1 MSSAA
6 KSGIKTTQDGSSVIP
21 ASERPDGTLRKE
33 IKVRPGYQPPED
45 VETYKNRR
53 AENWKNRG
61 SGGVPGAEA
70 KTQANEVESK
80 SKNAKRREAAK
91 KKAAVG
97 GIEESALTVAMSKT
111 VVDTEEK
118 DEGAEVVEQQKKQ
131 RNALKKLKAVQEL
144 KQKKAEGEKLSH
156 DQLMKISKE
165 SELLRDLDKLGYD
178 GPEVASKESSEKEL
192 AKIQPNGG

>member
-1 MSSAA
+1 M
-6 KSGIKTTQDGSSVIP
+6 
-21 ASERPDGTLRKE
+21 
-33 IKVRPGYQPPED
+33 
-45 VETYKNRR
+45 ETYKNRR
-53 AENWKNRG
+53 AENWKNKG

-165 SELLRDLDKLGYD
+165 PELLRDLDKLGYD

>member
-6 KSGIKTTQDGSSVIP
+6 KSGIETTEDGSSVIP
-21 ASERPDGTLRKE
+21 ASKRPDGTLRKE

-53 AENWKNRG
+53 AANWKNRG
-61 SGGVPGAEA
+61 SGGVPGTEVAS
-70 KTQANEVESK
+70 QANNAESK

-91 KKAAVG
+91 KKAAVD
-97 GIEESALTVAMSKT
+97 GIQDSALATAMSQA
-111 VVDTEEK
+111 VIDGNEEG
-118 DEGAEVVEQQKKQ
+118 EEEEAVEQQKRR

-144 KQKKAEGEKLSH
+144 KRKKAEGEKLSH

-178 GPEVASKESSEKEL
+178 GPEFGIKESSENEP
-192 AKIQPNGG
+192 AKNEPNGA